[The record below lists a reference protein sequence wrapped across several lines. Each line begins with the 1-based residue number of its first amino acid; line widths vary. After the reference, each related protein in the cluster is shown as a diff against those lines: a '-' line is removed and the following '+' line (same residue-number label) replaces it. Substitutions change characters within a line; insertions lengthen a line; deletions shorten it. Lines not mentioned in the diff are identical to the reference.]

1 MRKFYL
7 MTLDAQRDLQVI
19 TAYEN
24 GGFTSTVFTT
34 GLPFYGTF
42 PPEVRYFVSEG
53 GIADYLPNARSWQI
67 VSPRFLALFRQFSSD
82 FQTFDPPIFEA
93 GSKKPVTDYKLI
105 NVTRCLKAL
114 DLDKSKT
121 RYLDML
127 GHRILHVFADG
138 FVFRGELIPADVHIF
153 RPVESPSAIVV
164 SEEFVKAIKENKI
177 RGVGL
182 IKTKTI

>member
-1 MRKFYL
+1 MRKFYRIY
-7 MTLDAQRDLQVI
+7 LDAQRDLQVI
-19 TAYEN
+19 RAYEDDD
-24 GGFTSTVFTT
+24 FATTVFTT
-34 GLPFYGTF
+34 GLPFHGTF
-42 PPEVRYFVSEG
+42 PLEVRYFVSEG

-67 VSPRFLALFRQFSSD
+67 VSPRFLTLFRQFSSD

-93 GSKKPVTDYKLI
+93 ASKKRVTDYKLI

-127 GHRILHVFADG
+127 GHKILHVFPDG
-138 FVFRGELIPADVHIF
+138 FVFKGDLIPADVHIF
-153 RPVESPSAIVV
+153 RPVEAPNAIVV